1 MSQLESEDPAAL
13 AKAPPIVLELPRV
26 DSPGPPRESVRDAA
40 VRDHLANERTL
51 LAWQRTALA
60 AIGLGFVVDRFALGG
75 STGALLGS
83 VVGLGL
89 IVLGGAAAALGVQRY
104 MRTSQQIDTDT
115 YRPALLVHVIVAGAI
130 VVAALALVA
139 LLVLAPNTV

>member
-1 MSQLESEDPAAL
+1 MPTGSRETREATPAA
-13 AKAPPIVLELPRV
+13 A
-26 DSPGPPRESVRDAA
+26 DSAATETTGVTGGHVRDAA

-60 AIGLGFVVDRFALGG
+60 AVGLGFVVDRFAFAG
-75 STGALLGS
+75 STGALFGS

-104 MRTSQQIDTDT
+104 VRTSQQIDTDS
-115 YRPALLVHVIVAGAI
+115 YRPVLAVHIIVAGAI
-130 VVAALALVA
+130 VLAAVALVV
-139 LLVLAPNTV
+139 LLLLAPDTV